1 MAIHVQYSA
10 FIELSQCQGC
20 MVAKSI
26 VLSLF
31 STAVSAT
38 AVLILSVPG
47 EQKLQ
52 IQDGCHTE
60 IWTIEFWMV
69 GLLDGCKL

>member
-38 AVLILSVPG
+38 AVLIQSVPG
-47 EQKLQ
+47 EQVTNSRWLP
-52 IQDGCHTE
+52 DRNLDDRT
-60 IWTIEFWMV
+60 
-69 GLLDGCKL
+69 LDG